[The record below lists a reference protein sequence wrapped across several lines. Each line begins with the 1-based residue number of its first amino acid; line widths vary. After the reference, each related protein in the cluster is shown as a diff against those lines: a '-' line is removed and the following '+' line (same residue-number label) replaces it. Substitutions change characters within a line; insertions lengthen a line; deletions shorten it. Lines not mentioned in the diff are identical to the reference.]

1 MNQDFILFLLTIF
14 GLIIYLILSTQTE
27 MFTKLPDFLRKN
39 QVK

>member
-1 MNQDFILFLLTIF
+1 MNQDLMLFLLTIF
-14 GLIIYLILSTQTE
+14 GLIVYLILSAKTE